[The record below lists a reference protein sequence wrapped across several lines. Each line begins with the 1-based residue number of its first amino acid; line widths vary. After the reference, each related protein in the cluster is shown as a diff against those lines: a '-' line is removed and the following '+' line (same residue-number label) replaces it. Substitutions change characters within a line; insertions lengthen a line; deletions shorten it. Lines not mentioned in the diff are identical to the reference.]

1 MPLMDHLR
9 ELRDR
14 VIKALLFV
22 GAGLGVG
29 MWQFTPIWNFLQ
41 GPYCELP
48 PEVRGDKAGE
58 GCGLIFTGVFDA
70 FFLYFKV
77 GLIAG
82 ILISAPFWL
91 YQLWAFVAPAL
102 RGKEKRYTYA
112 FIAVAVPLFFTGS
125 ALAYYIATKG
135 MQITFGFAPEGTQ
148 PMITIDNYLSYI
160 IMMLVVFGV
169 AFVLPLI
176 VVLLNMIGVLPH
188 RVIAKWRRMIIFLAF
203 VFAAIATPGGDPFTM
218 MALGVPVV
226 VLFELAELI
235 AFLNDRRKG
244 RDDPLAELDDDE
256 ISALE
261 EESADDA
268 TGTAPK
274 R

>member
-9 ELRDR
+9 ELRNR
-14 VIKALLFV
+14 VVKALLFV

-29 MWQFTPIWNFLQ
+29 LWQFKPLWDFLQ

-48 PEVRGDKAGE
+48 AEVRGDRPGE
-58 GCGLIFTGVFDA
+58 ACGLIFTGVFDA

-82 ILISAPFWL
+82 ILVSSPFWL

-102 RGKEKRYTYA
+102 RGREKGYTYA
-112 FIAVAVPLFFTGS
+112 FVAAAVPLFLGGS

-135 MQITFGFAPEGTQ
+135 MQITFSFAPAGTT

-188 RVIAKWRRMIIFLAF
+188 SAIAKWRRMIIFLAF

-218 MALGVPVV
+218 MALGIPVV
-226 VLFELAELI
+226 VLFEIAELI
-235 AFLNDRRKG
+235 AFLNDRRRGKG
-244 RDDPLAELDDDE
+244 DPFAGLDDDE
-256 ISALE
+256 MSEIA
-261 EESADDA
+261 EESADGAPGA
-268 TGTAPK
+268 TST